1 MTTKQERTL
10 AAVFE
15 SPTPSDISWHDI
27 ESLFTALG
35 AEISQ
40 GRGSRVR
47 VKLHG
52 IRATFHR
59 PHPRRIAGRGMVRR
73 VQRFLTMAGISVD

>member
-1 MTTKQERTL
+1 MTTKQEKTL
-10 AAVFE
+10 AAIFE
-15 SPTPSDISWHDI
+15 SPTPSNISWHDV

-47 VKLHG
+47 VKLNE

-59 PHPRRIAGRGMVRR
+59 PHPKRIAGRGMVRR
-73 VQRFLTMAGISVD
+73 IQRFLTTAGISVE